1 METFTPLKKGLPLGM
16 KKLLGFALVV
26 SVLVTAAA
34 FIAPPVLLRSRPA
47 EKMIAHEIEKIT
59 GASLQFDHHQ
69 ISYFPFL
76 SARFQNVK
84 IVTEGR
90 RPLTF
95 EAAELRIRLARL
107 PFLLGRMQI
116 AGLTL
121 NQMRWQ
127 APLAAED
134 GSETL
139 NVHDASLRTGAL
151 AAGKPIKVSFT
162 GALNENPGVL
172 SAKAV
177 LKFKTLEKLSWSD
190 ITLDAVVTLQDIPL
204 KIFEKTIFKYI
215 RSELLQ
221 GTSGGRWT
229 FRKEPGSDVV
239 KAHAEG
245 HVKNFVYRY
254 TGKTDESAAPAI
266 DMGFRYQLNWNPV
279 TEVFNVQTASLTTP
293 IGRLEVSGNV
303 FGSNDGVQDI
313 RVTASDVVLESIP
326 QYFVSLKDA
335 IPFNIGFSGL
345 SRLEMSI
352 SGTWDLLSVNAKLD
366 LNQALL
372 TYARYFSKPKD
383 LPFDVVFDYEL
394 KSGSVLTGDFSVR
407 FKDMTMKGSLTDLNL
422 ANGEG
427 QLNVIT
433 NKFQLKEW
441 ESFIPLFQ
449 DYKLGGDLKLLAN
462 FKGNLQKLYET
473 KAMFNFTLENGR
485 VAGPQGKELT
495 DIKMSLDLSPM
506 ALEVRD
512 TVFKSGSDTV
522 SGSFRAYNLLLSPIT
537 RLSLKSDHVDVAN
550 LIANAYDLAGPWMPE
565 GVKGMLTEWHQV
577 LLYFS
582 PAGEVWKNFL
592 LELTVE
598 DGQWQVPA
606 WHFDAYQGTVS
617 AQGEGAFTGEN
628 AGSRWDIKADR
639 LSLARF
645 GKRSGRESSPVEGN
659 LFLEAHLRAPVKS
672 EAAWQDVL
680 EGDGIFLVTN
690 GEFRTFNLM
699 GAVASIPDFSNV
711 FKTPAGETTLFH
723 DLQSEFRIANRKIT
737 AEKLVLLAD
746 DFQCEAGG
754 SWTFDGVLNYRMQ
767 VFLNSQNLVL
777 EKEADEEKLKEEG
790 MLGPVSLLL
799 SGPLEKPELKPD
811 PALIPQIF
819 QQLLTSRRYRALDNF
834 LSEDFFK
841 SPAKA

>member
-1 METFTPLKKGLPLGM
+1 M
-16 KKLLGFALVV
+16 KKLLGITA
-26 SVLVTAAA
+26 VLGILITAAA
-34 FIAPPVLLRSRPA
+34 FLLPPVLLRSKPA
-47 EKMIAHEIEKIT
+47 EKMILREIEKIT
-59 GASLQFDHHQ
+59 GASIKFESHR

-76 SARFQNVK
+76 SAQFQNVK
-84 IVTEGR
+84 VVTKGR

-107 PFLLGRMQI
+107 PFLLGRIQM
-116 AGLTL
+116 AGLDL
-121 NQMRWQ
+121 DKIRWQ
-127 APLAAED
+127 VPLAVE
-134 GSETL
+134 GGTETL
-139 NVHDASLRTGAL
+139 DVHDASLRMGTL

-162 GALNENPGVL
+162 GALNDNPGVL

-177 LKFKTLEKLSWSD
+177 LTFKSLEMLEWKD
-190 ITLDAVVTLQDIPL
+190 IAIDAVVNLQDVPL

-221 GTSGGRWT
+221 GVSGGRWT
-229 FRKEPGSDVV
+229 FRKEPGSEIV

-245 HVKNFVYRY
+245 HVKNFIYRY
-254 TGKTDESAAPAI
+254 SGNPDESAAPSI
-266 DMGFRYQLNWNPV
+266 DMVFRYQLNWNPV

-293 IGRLEVSGNV
+293 IGRVEISGNM
-303 FGSNDGVQDI
+303 FGADEGVQDI

-326 QYFVSLKDA
+326 QYFVTLKDA

-366 LNQALL
+366 LTQALL

-394 KSGSVLTGDFSVR
+394 KSGSILTGDFSVR

-462 FKGNLQKLYET
+462 FKGDLQKLYET
-473 KAMFNFTLENGR
+473 RAMFNFTLENGR
-485 VAGPQGKELT
+485 VMGPQGKELT

-512 TVFKSGSDTV
+512 TVFKSGNDTV

-550 LIANAYDLAGPWMPE
+550 LIANANDLAAPWLSDS
-565 GVKGMLTEWHQV
+565 VKGMLGEWHQS

-582 PAGEVWKNFL
+582 PAGEIWKNFL

-598 DGQWQVPA
+598 DGRWQVPA

-617 AQGEGAFTGEN
+617 AQGEGAFAGDT

-639 LSLARF
+639 ISLARF
-645 GKRSGRESSPVEGN
+645 GKRLGGEASPIEGN

-672 EAAWQDVL
+672 DASWQDVL

-699 GAVASIPDFSNV
+699 GAVSGIPDFSNV
-711 FKTPAGETTLFH
+711 FKAPVGETTLFH
-723 DLQSEFRIANRKIT
+723 DLQSEFRVANRKIT

-767 VFLNSQNLVL
+767 VFLNSENLVL
-777 EKEADEEKLKEEG
+777 EKAAESGDLKEEG

-799 SGPLEKPELKPD
+799 SGPLDKPELKPD
-811 PALIPQIF
+811 PALIPQVF
-819 QQLLTSRRYRALDNF
+819 QQLLTSKRYRALDNF

-841 SPAKA
+841 APEKA